1 MLGIISIHL
10 FLKNRRNRIHLQT
23 SLVKEKLEKEKKEE
37 LIQAKQEFFANVSHE
52 FRTPLTLI
60 TAQIEILLQ
69 HNNLSPYLKG
79 NLQKIYKNTSN
90 LKELITELLDFNKA
104 EDRKLQLRIAHM
116 NLIPYLEQ
124 IFKEF
129 QSQAQRQKIH
139 FKFHSE
145 TNSLICWYDPYQF
158 KKIISNLLSNSF
170 KYTAENGTIELQ
182 VAEQETTIEIK
193 VIDNGAGIPKEAI
206 PHLFERFYQASNSEV
221 SSGSGIG
228 LAFSNYLAELH
239 HGKISVSSALNYGSI
254 FTVTLPKENMFQG
267 DDHVTFI
274 SDEIEEFSKNFQES
288 TPVSTFM
295 EKEDSS
301 TYTNFQPNISEEE
314 TNCKDKILIIE
325 DNEELLQLLLSLLS
339 PLYRVTLATN
349 GKEGLEKALEES
361 PDLII
366 SDVMMPIMNG
376 IEMCKKIKNDL
387 NLCHIPV
394 ILLTALTSE
403 KDKLNGLK
411 CGADAYIEKPF
422 TSRILLGQIANLL
435 YTRKLLRKKYEE
447 NPANMF
453 TPQRESTPLGFSK
466 LDTLFLKKIEQIIY
480 AHLSDDA
487 FDVNAL
493 AKELLVSRSSLY
505 NKLKALGNITPN
517 ELILNIRLEHAAQ
530 LLQTEPDLQITEVAY
545 RTGFNSLRHFRYCFK
560 ARFNLSPQEYKAER
574 TKNFPPAESPT

>member
-1 MLGIISIHL
+1 M
-10 FLKNRRNRIHLQT
+10 
-23 SLVKEKLEKEKKEE
+23 
-37 LIQAKQEFFANVSHE
+37 
-52 FRTPLTLI
+52 
-60 TAQIEILLQ
+60 Q

-104 EDRKLQLRIAHM
+104 EERKLQLRIARM

-193 VIDNGAGIPKEAI
+193 VIDNGVGIPKEAI

-267 DDHVTFI
+267 DDYVTFI

-295 EKEDSS
+295 EKEDLS

-480 AHLSDDA
+480 AHLSDDT

>member
-1 MLGIISIHL
+1 MWATKWAYIFYTVLGIISIHL

-560 ARFNLSPQEYKAER
+560 RM
-574 TKNFPPAESPT
+574 

>member
-1 MLGIISIHL
+1 M
-10 FLKNRRNRIHLQT
+10 
-23 SLVKEKLEKEKKEE
+23 
-37 LIQAKQEFFANVSHE
+37 
-52 FRTPLTLI
+52 
-60 TAQIEILLQ
+60 
-69 HNNLSPYLKG
+69 
-79 NLQKIYKNTSN
+79 
-90 LKELITELLDFNKA
+90 
-104 EDRKLQLRIAHM
+104 
-116 NLIPYLEQ
+116 
-124 IFKEF
+124 
-129 QSQAQRQKIH
+129 
-139 FKFHSE
+139 
-145 TNSLICWYDPYQF
+145 
-158 KKIISNLLSNSF
+158 
-170 KYTAENGTIELQ
+170 
-182 VAEQETTIEIK
+182 
-193 VIDNGAGIPKEAI
+193 
-206 PHLFERFYQASNSEV
+206 
-221 SSGSGIG
+221 
-228 LAFSNYLAELH
+228 
-239 HGKISVSSALNYGSI
+239 
-254 FTVTLPKENMFQG
+254 
-267 DDHVTFI
+267 
-274 SDEIEEFSKNFQES
+274 
-288 TPVSTFM
+288 
-295 EKEDSS
+295 
-301 TYTNFQPNISEEE
+301 
-314 TNCKDKILIIE
+314 
-325 DNEELLQLLLSLLS
+325 
-339 PLYRVTLATN
+339 
-349 GKEGLEKALEES
+349 
-361 PDLII
+361 
-366 SDVMMPIMNG
+366 
-376 IEMCKKIKNDL
+376 

>member
-10 FLKNRRNRIHLQT
+10 FLKNRRNRIRLQT

-104 EDRKLQLRIAHM
+104 EERKLQLRIAHM